1 MALYGLFHCGFI
13 CRFTDK
19 LTVTGIKL
27 KSDLPWVLGMF
38 NNDSII
44 IQVVNALIAF
54 FLNFTTRDTKV
65 ISHYCPQS

>member
-27 KSDLPWVLGMF
+27 KSGFPWIPWML

-44 IQVVNALIAF
+44 IQVINAPIAF
-54 FLNFTTRDTKV
+54 FLNFTT
-65 ISHYCPQS
+65 